1 MTSQKDLFTPQLN
14 TTGASRLKIVQLCI
28 ENSGFN
34 YFPLYGLSVD
44 YDEDIY
50 GITADALEAKSTDTV
65 CHEHV
70 LMDMISAG
78 HALTITDEEDSGE
91 IVGSLSMQTI
101 MKNWDAIDARHLLA
115 IRDEQDDAD
124 TADCILQTLCFGSVI
139 YG

>member
-1 MTSQKDLFTPQLN
+1 MTSRKDLFTPQLN
-14 TTGASRLKIVQLCI
+14 TTGAARLKIVQLCI

-34 YFPLYGLSVD
+34 FFPLYGLSVD

-50 GITADALEAKSTDTV
+50 RITADALKAKSTDTV
-65 CHEHV
+65 CHEDV
-70 LMDMISAG
+70 LMAMIGAG
-78 HALTITDEEDSGE
+78 HELTITDEEGGGDS
-91 IVGSLSMQTI
+91 VGSLSVRTI